1 MTTPDRFGDR
11 PGTAL
16 VTGGTG
22 GIGSAIVR
30 QLAREGASVTFTY
43 RSGAERALALV
54 EELSDEGWRVDAVQ
68 LDLTVAQDCTAVIA
82 VVGAHRGGLHT
93 LVHAAGPHIPQQH
106 LSTIAPAAYAAQL
119 SDEAA
124 AFFNIA
130 APAIPA
136 LRAASGA
143 IVAVTTA
150 ATSRYPVRDGLSA
163 SAKGAIEQLVRGLA
177 AEEGRYGVRANCV
190 GPGMLVDGMAARLM
204 ASGDLDEEA
213 LAVTRRN
220 IALRRFGTAQDIAA
234 AVCFLASTD
243 ANFISGQTLNVDG
256 GYSI

>member
-68 LDLTVAQDCTAVIA
+68 LDLTVAQDCAAVIA

-106 LSTIAPAAYAAQL
+106 LSTICLLYTSDAA
-119 SDEAA
+119 DE
-124 AFFNIA
+124 
-130 APAIPA
+130 
-136 LRAASGA
+136 
-143 IVAVTTA
+143 
-150 ATSRYPVRDGLSA
+150 
-163 SAKGAIEQLVRGLA
+163 
-177 AEEGRYGVRANCV
+177 
-190 GPGMLVDGMAARLM
+190 
-204 ASGDLDEEA
+204 
-213 LAVTRRN
+213 
-220 IALRRFGTAQDIAA
+220 
-234 AVCFLASTD
+234 
-243 ANFISGQTLNVDG
+243 
-256 GYSI
+256 

>member
-30 QLAREGASVTFTY
+30 QLAREGAAVTFTY
-43 RSGAERALALV
+43 RSGAERAISLV

-68 LDLTVAQDCTAVIA
+68 LDLTAAEDCAAVIA
-82 VVGAHRGGLHT
+82 VVASHRGGLHT
-93 LVHAAGPHIPQQH
+93 LVHAAGPHIPQHH
-106 LSTIAPAAYAAQL
+106 LSTIPPATYATQL
-119 SDEAA
+119 HDEAA
-124 AFFNIA
+124 AFFNIV

-136 LRAASGA
+136 LRTTSGS

-204 ASGDLDEEA
+204 ASGDLDDEA

-220 IALRRFGTAQDIAA
+220 IALRRFGTAADIAA
-234 AVCFLASTD
+234 AVCFLASNE